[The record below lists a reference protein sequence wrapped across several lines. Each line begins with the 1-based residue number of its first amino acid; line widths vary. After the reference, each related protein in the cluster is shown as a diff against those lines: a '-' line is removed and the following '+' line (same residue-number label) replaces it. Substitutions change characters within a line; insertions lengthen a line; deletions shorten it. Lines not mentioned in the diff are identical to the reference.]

1 MFFGRL
7 ACGHFAHPDFPTD
20 YSNWNLCCEHRIL
33 YKIICMVL
41 IFSPPDKKLNQQ
53 KLGAKPVIW
62 CNSVPQSQLLNQPF
76 WQSCFKTHHQ
86 VWKPEGR
93 KLCFYKTSLSMAWGS
108 FALLS
113 DCQEHLQVCLGP
125 QPCSSSGHHSLSRL
139 SPVPRL
145 HNTLPFTCM
154 TAHTRAVLWR
164 KNLVKE
170 DEVNAGS
177 GFDTGSGAS
186 MVKFAYLF
194 VTSSHKLPL
203 LFLLLKTGRE
213 CL

>member
-62 CNSVPQSQLLNQPF
+62 CNSMPQSQLLNQPF

-93 KLCFYKTSLSMAWGS
+93 KLCFYKTSLWWHEVHLLCYLIAKSTCRCAWGHS
-108 FALLS
+108 PAAAVATTHWAGWAL
-113 DCQEHLQVCLGP
+113 CLASTTP
-125 QPCSSSGHHSLSRL
+125 CPLPAWQPTQGLCFEERTWWKKM
-139 SPVPRL
+139 R
-145 HNTLPFTCM
+145 
-154 TAHTRAVLWR
+154 
-164 KNLVKE
+164 
-170 DEVNAGS
+170 
-177 GFDTGSGAS
+177 
-186 MVKFAYLF
+186 
-194 VTSSHKLPL
+194 
-203 LFLLLKTGRE
+203 
-213 CL
+213 